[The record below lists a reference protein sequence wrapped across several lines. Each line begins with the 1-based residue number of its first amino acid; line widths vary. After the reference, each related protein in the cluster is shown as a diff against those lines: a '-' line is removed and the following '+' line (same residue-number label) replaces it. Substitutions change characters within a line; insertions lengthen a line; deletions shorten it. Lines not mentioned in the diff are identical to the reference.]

1 MFAFFFKFISVCI
14 QLLSVVLY
22 VVVSLL
28 LKYFSLESLII
39 ADSDFPRDL
48 VTYSLVSNTKTGLLS
63 LLSAPSTLGI
73 ALYSTIFFRFGLAS
87 IKNLSKSD
95 DGDKVSYIVQNS
107 MTRLSQLA
115 NYSGS
120 KVPDNYNKYPSKDSI
135 ELLQHFLRCNP
146 YFTGFL
152 IPDQETNGFKIDS
165 YDNSSK
171 NNRFVEII
179 ACMDPSS
186 LERIN
191 ATFDSDMTLTRIC
204 YVTKDG
210 EEGTALTG
218 PDMYTAGS
226 KLVWNLVFAAEAI
239 HLAFHIYHYLMNV
252 GLVHACLD
260 NSTLLAWAK
269 TYTYSVDI
277 GLFAVDLTLLNERWG
292 SLVVSPI
299 KSNRTQLL
307 GVIRKM
313 MAEWGGLKS
322 SDDFVKNW
330 LFPMTH
336 DRLTSN
342 GHVSAFLDQAGLA
355 AKYATDLS
363 KAVKKVT
370 KNIEEFNIIE
380 LKLKTFLTN
389 VGSGAQPLS
398 QVSDLNT
405 WIQLMS
411 VTSIFHGLTPSFTRL
426 AFSNEYYQYTNKN
439 PTYGQS
445 DVNFIYIAFL
455 TMAIVAPNKYAYSD
469 KNFPRSLKKVIQS
482 YDQQTKDLKTDYMKQ
497 IKRDSDLFNKHG
509 WIYADYFP
517 DNFDCRSLGIAYY

>member
-1 MFAFFFKFISVCI
+1 MFAFIFEFISFSI
-14 QLLSVVLY
+14 QLLYVALY
-22 VVVSLL
+22 AVVSLL

-48 VTYSLVSNTKTGLLS
+48 VTYSLVSNTKTGLIA
-63 LLSAPSTLGI
+63 LLSAPSTIGI
-73 ALYSTIFFRFGLAS
+73 VLYSTIFFRFGLAS
-87 IKNLSKSD
+87 IKNLSKSV
-95 DGDKVSYIVQNS
+95 DGDKVSDVLQNS
-107 MTRLSQLA
+107 MNRLSQLA

-120 KVPDNYNKYPSKDSI
+120 KVPDNYAKYPSKDSK
-135 ELLQHFLRCNP
+135 ELVKHFLRCNP

-152 IPDQETNGFKIDS
+152 IPDPESTGFKIDS

-171 NNRFVEII
+171 SNRFVEII
-179 ACMDPSS
+179 ACMDLS
-186 LERIN
+186 LDRIN
-191 ATFDSDMTLTRIC
+191 ATFKSDMTLTSIC
-204 YVTKDG
+204 YVTKYG

-218 PDMYTAGS
+218 SDIDTATS

-277 GLFAVDLTLLNERWG
+277 GLFAVDLTLLHEKWG
-292 SLVVSPI
+292 ALVVSPI
-299 KSNRTQLL
+299 KSNRNQLL

-313 MAEWGGLKS
+313 IAEWGGLKT

-330 LFPMTH
+330 LFPLTY
-336 DRLTSN
+336 DRLKSN
-342 GHVSAFLDQAGLA
+342 GHVSAFRDQAGLA
-355 AKYATDLS
+355 TKYATDLS
-363 KAVKKVT
+363 QAVKGVT
-370 KNIEEFNIIE
+370 KNMEEFNIIE
-380 LKLKTFLTN
+380 VKLKSFLTN
-389 VGSGAQPLS
+389 VGSSAQPLS

-426 AFSNEYYQYTNKN
+426 AFSNEYYQHTNNN
-439 PTYGQS
+439 PTYKQS

-455 TMAIVAPNKYAYSD
+455 TMAIVVPNKYAYSD
-469 KNFPRSLKKVIQS
+469 KNFPRSLKKVIDT
-482 YDQQTKDLKTDYMKQ
+482 YDKQTKDLKTNYMNL
-497 IKRDSDLFNKHG
+497 IKGDSDLFNNHG

-517 DNFDCRSLGIAYY
+517 DNFDCRSLGLAYY